1 MDERPINLT
10 VQLPAGSS
18 MFPSW
23 LTVLFIGAFVIASVA
38 LLLVWEANRDLARE
52 VRVLQVHAQDIE
64 NVLIRRGEATRQDF
78 VQWEA
83 GSASPTQSPTPAARP
98 TKER

>member
-1 MDERPINLT
+1 MEERPINLT

-23 LTVLFIGAFVIASVA
+23 ITVAFIGAFVIASVA
-38 LLLVWEANRDLARE
+38 LILVWEANRELARE
-52 VRVLQVHAQDIE
+52 VRIMQVHTQDVE
-64 NVLIRRGEATRQDF
+64 NVLIRRGIAARQDF
-78 VQWEA
+78 VEWEP
-83 GSASPTQSPTPAARP
+83 GSASPTQSPSPTAPH